1 MSRITATNLIVL
13 LLLFISPY
21 RADGSSPINDAPDP
35 ATQRASIEYIALSD
49 SIINNRLI
57 EGDELARVLL
67 NRGAIF
73 FEIGRPVKAMQA
85 LKEVREHSNDANIL
99 GDTDLRIGDIYF
111 EQRSY
116 SRALEHYATALR
128 FFEKTDNRKSMANA
142 RFKTA
147 AIHHKRGDDE
157 MAEALLKAVIAD
169 AFVDDLRRAHA
180 HETLG
185 QVYYRVA
192 EFDSCRVHL
201 KKANVLYGSYG
212 MNEERLENYERI
224 MQSYLDE
231 GEFTMARE
239 AALEAANLAIEEDH
253 PERTAFFLMR
263 IAALFA
269 SAGDYRQ
276 ATSYQEMAVSGV
288 DALSAGQA
296 VDAYLKMGLYYGK
309 IGRDADALLAMHE
322 GERIARAQNDD
333 LALERAARSKMDFF
347 SSRDR
352 HQEAFA
358 ALRLADSLAILNF
371 VQLTTT
377 LKREL
382 SQGKFR
388 EEAYVRTDFDLRT
401 AREEQQLANMRNA
414 VIIGIIFFSIV
425 IILLL
430 REFGQK
436 RKLSKVLEWKVYKRT
451 RELRKAN
458 KELNTYIYKSSHD
471 LRTPLT
477 SIKSLL
483 RLLEKEDHSMST
495 RKYLGLVE
503 ACTEQMDDI
512 LINLS
517 RAVDYKKVDVKVEQ
531 IDFNKLRYQ
540 IHEKEL
546 VHVRDVNVD
555 WDIQEAGPFYSD
567 FKLIKVILQQTIANA
582 IAYRKGTEDD
592 YCKVS
597 IYTEPSGATITI
609 EDNGQGIPE
618 KVRDKVFDMFV
629 KGTHKSTGAG
639 LGLYLVRI
647 AVDKIRAKVR
657 LESEENEGS
666 TFSFEL
672 PNLN

>member
-1 MSRITATNLIVL
+1 MTLI
-13 LLLFISPY
+13 FISPY
-21 RADGSSPINDAPDP
+21 RADGSGADNANAIS
-35 ATQRASIEYIALSD
+35 QRESIEYLALSD
-49 SIINNRLI
+49 SIIENRLI

-67 NRGAIF
+67 QRGAIF
-73 FEIGRPVKAMQA
+73 FEIGRPVKSMQA
-85 LKEVREHSNDANIL
+85 LKEVREHTKDPNIL
-99 GDTDLRIGDIYF
+99 GDTELRIGDVYF

-116 SRALEHYATALR
+116 SKALEHYASALR
-128 FFEKTDNRKSMANA
+128 LFEKTDNRKSMANA

-157 MAEALLKAVIAD
+157 MAEVLLKAVIAD
-169 AFVDDLRRAHA
+169 SFVDDLRRAHA
-180 HETLG
+180 HQTLG

-192 EFDSCRVHL
+192 DFDSCRVHL
-201 KKANVLYGSYG
+201 RKANTIFSSYG
-212 MNEERLENYERI
+212 MNEERLENYERL

-231 GEFTMARE
+231 GDFTLARE
-239 AALEAANLAIEEDH
+239 AALEAADLAVEEDH

-276 ATSYQEMAVSGV
+276 ATSYQELAISGA
-288 DALSAGQA
+288 DALPAGQA
-296 VDAYLKMGLYYGK
+296 VEAYLQLGNYYGK

-322 GERIARAQNDD
+322 GERIARVNTNDK
-333 LALERAARSKMDFF
+333 ALEKVARGKVDFF
-347 SSRDR
+347 SSRQR

-358 ALRLADSLAILNF
+358 SLRLADSLAAVNF
-371 VQLTTT
+371 AQQTTA

-382 SQGKFR
+382 SQGRFR

-401 AREEQQLANMRNA
+401 VREEQQLTNMRNA
-414 VIIGIIFFSIV
+414 VVIGVIFFSIV

-483 RLLEKEDHSMST
+483 RLLEKEDQSLST

-517 RAVDYKKVDVKVEQ
+517 RAVDYKKVDVKIEQ

-540 IHEKEL
+540 IQEKEL
-546 VHVRDVNVD
+546 MHVRDIKVI

-582 IAYRKGTEDD
+582 IAYRKGTDED

-666 TFSFEL
+666 TLRFEL

>member
-1 MSRITATNLIVL
+1 MAM
-13 LLLFISPY
+13 LFSSPY
-21 RADGSSPINDAPDP
+21 RADGSAPP
-35 ATQRASIEYIALSD
+35 ASNAEIAAQRESLEYLALSD
-49 SIINNRLI
+49 SIIENQLVK
-57 EGDELARVLL
+57 GDELALILVKRGVL
-67 NRGAIF
+67 F

-85 LKEVREHSNDANIL
+85 LKEVVAHTTDSNIL
-99 GDTDLRIGDIYF
+99 GDSELRMGDIYF
-111 EQRSY
+111 EQKSY
-116 SRALEHYATALR
+116 SRSLEHYASALR
-128 FFEKTDNRKSMANA
+128 FYEKSDNRKSIAHA

-157 MAEALLKAVIAD
+157 MAEVLLKAVIAD
-169 AFVDDLRRAHA
+169 DFIDDLKRAHA
-180 HETLG
+180 HQTLG

-201 KKANVLYGSYG
+201 RLANALFDSFGL
-212 MNEERLENYERI
+212 NEEQLENYERI
-224 MQSYLDE
+224 MQSFLDE
-231 GEFTMARE
+231 GEFTLARDVAIE
-239 AALEAANLAIEEDH
+239 AADLAVEEDH

-263 IAALFA
+263 IASLFA

-276 ATSYQEMAVSGV
+276 ATVYQEMAISGA
-288 DALSAGQA
+288 DLLPAGQA
-296 VDAYLKMGLYYGK
+296 VEAYLLMGRYYGK

-322 GERIARAQNDD
+322 GERVARVSQDSRALEMIARG
-333 LALERAARSKMDFF
+333 KVDFF

-352 HQEAFA
+352 HEEALT
-358 ALRLADSLAILNF
+358 ALRLADSLASVNF
-371 VQLTTT
+371 TQQTTA

-388 EEAYVRTDFDLRT
+388 EESYVRTDFDLRT
-401 AREEQQLANMRNA
+401 AREEQQLTNMRNA
-414 VIIGIIFFSIV
+414 VVIGVIFFSIV

-483 RLLEKEDHSMST
+483 RLLEKEDQSQST
-495 RKYLGLVE
+495 RKYLGLIE

-540 IHEKEL
+540 IQEKEL
-546 VHVRDVNVD
+546 EQVRDIKVI

-567 FKLIKVILQQTIANA
+567 FKLMKVILQQTIANA

-597 IYTEPSGATITI
+597 IYTEPSGATITV

-657 LESEENEGS
+657 LESEENKGS
-666 TFSFEL
+666 TLRFEL

>member
-1 MSRITATNLIVL
+1 MLRIAAISATL
-13 LLLFISPY
+13 LALLFIAPY
-21 RADGSSPINDAPDP
+21 RADAQSTETSADELT
-35 ATQRASIEYIALSD
+35 TQREAIEFLALSD
-49 SIINNRLI
+49 SILEHHLV
-57 EGDELARVLL
+57 EGDELARILL
-67 NRGAIF
+67 DRGAIF
-73 FEIGRPVKAMQA
+73 FEIGRPVKAVQA
-85 LKEVREHSNDANIL
+85 LKEVHDHTDDANIL
-99 GDTDLRIGDIYF
+99 GDTDLRMGDIYF

-116 SRALEHYATALR
+116 SRALEYYASALR
-128 FFEKTDNRKSMANA
+128 HFETSNNRKSIANA

-157 MAEALLKAVIAD
+157 MAETLLKAVIAD
-169 AFVDDLRRAHA
+169 PFVDDIRRAHA
-180 HETLG
+180 HQTLG
-185 QVYYRVA
+185 HVFYRVA
-192 EFDSCRVHL
+192 EFDSCRTHL
-201 KKANVLYGSYG
+201 RQSNTLFSSYG
-212 MNEERLENYERI
+212 MNEERLDNYERL

-231 GEFTMARE
+231 GDFTLARE
-239 AALEAANLAIEEDH
+239 VAIEAADLAVEDDQA
-253 PERTAFFLMR
+253 EKTAFFLVR
-263 IAALFA
+263 IASLFA
-269 SAGDYRQ
+269 TAGDYRQ
-276 ATSYQEMAVSGV
+276 ATLYQEMAISG
-288 DALSAGQA
+288 AAELPAGQA
-296 VDAYLKMGLYYGK
+296 VDTYLTMGRYYGK

-322 GERIARAQNDD
+322 GERIARNSLDNK
-333 LALERAARSKMDFF
+333 ALEKAAREKVAFF
-347 SSRDR
+347 SQRER
-352 HQEAFA
+352 HQEAFY
-358 ALRLADSLAILNF
+358 ALHVADSLAAVNF
-371 VQLTTT
+371 MQQTTA

-388 EEAYVRTDFDLRT
+388 EESYVRTDFDLRT
-401 AREEQQLANMRNA
+401 AREEQQLTNMRNA
-414 VIIGIIFFSIV
+414 VVIGIIFFSIV

-483 RLLEKEDHSMST
+483 RLLEKEEQSLTT

-540 IHEKEL
+540 IQEKEL
-546 VHVRDVNVD
+546 EQVRDIQVI

-592 YCKVS
+592 YCKVR

-657 LESEENEGS
+657 LESEENVGS
-666 TFSFEL
+666 TLRFEL